1 MTRAKMNKHTHRSQ
15 SVASSLQNKKR
26 ATAPLRRTSVTTT
39 ATAFKERKESAA
51 AAETAKTAKK
61 TTTKA
66 SFKER
71 KESAA
76 TASSKT
82 STAQSAKK
90 KMSATT
96 TTTTTKATTSSAK
109 KTASANIEFEVPNQY
124 GYFPSVI
131 EKAKVKREQ
140 NANGFDKDVYM
151 SKAEQTERFSK
162 LCSAHPEL
170 KKCQDDYQSPLR
182 MKPSTTSTINGSVI
196 RSDGIILIPG
206 NKEDLITW
214 VLDPAMS
221 ADTIGILLPTLF
233 VILGAQL
240 KKSANVPEW
249 VSGGVG
255 ITTKIIATCL
265 IALYWIPSF
274 MNE

>member
-1 MTRAKMNKHTHRSQ
+1 MNKHTHRSQ

-51 AAETAKTAKK
+51 AVETAKTAKK
-61 TTTKA
+61 TTSKA

-90 KMSATT
+90 KMSAT

>member
-90 KMSATT
+90 KMSAT

>member
-26 ATAPLRRTSVTTT
+26 ATAPLRRTKVTTT

-51 AAETAKTAKK
+51 AVETAKTAKK

-96 TTTTTKATTSSAK
+96 KTTTKATTSSA

-214 VLDPAMS
+214 GLDPAMS

>member
-1 MTRAKMNKHTHRSQ
+1 MNKHTHRSQ

-51 AAETAKTAKK
+51 AVETAKTAKK
-61 TTTKA
+61 TTSKA

-90 KMSATT
+90 MSATT
-96 TTTTTKATTSSAK
+96 KTTTKATTSSAK

>member
-1 MTRAKMNKHTHRSQ
+1 MNKHTHRSQ

>member
-1 MTRAKMNKHTHRSQ
+1 MT
-15 SVASSLQNKKR
+15 
-26 ATAPLRRTSVTTT
+26 TS

-51 AAETAKTAKK
+51 VVETAKTAKK
-61 TTTKA
+61 TTKT

-76 TASSKT
+76 TATSKT
-82 STAQSAKK
+82 STQSAKK
-90 KMSATT
+90 KTSATT
-96 TTTTTKATTSSAK
+96 TTTTNAKKKATAATSS
-109 KTASANIEFEVPNQY
+109 KTTTTSANIEFEVPNQY

-140 NANGFDKDVYM
+140 NASGFDKDVYM

-162 LCSAHPEL
+162 LCAAHPEL

-240 KKSANVPEW
+240 KKAANVPEW

>member
-51 AAETAKTAKK
+51 AVETAKTAKK

-96 TTTTTKATTSSAK
+96 KTTTKATTSSAK

>member
-1 MTRAKMNKHTHRSQ
+1 
-15 SVASSLQNKKR
+15 
-26 ATAPLRRTSVTTT
+26 VTTS

-51 AAETAKTAKK
+51 VVETAKTAKK
-61 TTTKA
+61 TTKT

-76 TASSKT
+76 TATSKT
-82 STAQSAKK
+82 STQSAKK
-90 KMSATT
+90 KTSATT
-96 TTTTTKATTSSAK
+96 TTTTTNAKKKATAATSS
-109 KTASANIEFEVPNQY
+109 KTATTSANIEFEVPNQY

-140 NANGFDKDVYM
+140 NASGFDKDVYM

-162 LCSAHPEL
+162 LCAAHPEL

-240 KKSANVPEW
+240 KKAANVPEW

>member
-51 AAETAKTAKK
+51 AVETAKTAKK

-90 KMSATT
+90 KMSAT

>member
-26 ATAPLRRTSVTTT
+26 ATAPLRRTKVTTT

-51 AAETAKTAKK
+51 AVETAKTAKK

-90 KMSATT
+90 KMSAT

>member
-1 MTRAKMNKHTHRSQ
+1 MK
-15 SVASSLQNKKR
+15 SLN
-26 ATAPLRRTSVTTT
+26 SC
-39 ATAFKERKESAA
+39 KERKESAA
-51 AAETAKTAKK
+51 AVETAKTAKK

-96 TTTTTKATTSSAK
+96 KTTTKATTSSA

>member
-26 ATAPLRRTSVTTT
+26 ATAPLRRTKVTTT

-51 AAETAKTAKK
+51 AVETAKTAKK

-96 TTTTTKATTSSAK
+96 KTTTKATTSSAK

>member
-1 MTRAKMNKHTHRSQ
+1 MTTK
-15 SVASSLQNKKR
+15 V
-26 ATAPLRRTSVTTT
+26 
-39 ATAFKERKESAA
+39 SAA
-51 AAETAKTAKK
+51 PSK
-61 TTTKA
+61 TT
-66 SFKER
+66 
-71 KESAA
+71 
-76 TASSKT
+76 
-82 STAQSAKK
+82 
-90 KMSATT
+90 
-96 TTTTTKATTSSAK
+96 
-109 KTASANIEFEVPNQY
+109 TASANVEFEVPNQY

-131 EKAKVKREQ
+131 EKAKMKREQ
-140 NANGFDKDVYM
+140 NADGFDKDVYM

-162 LCSAHPEL
+162 LCAAHPEL

-240 KKSANVPEW
+240 KKAANVPEW